1 MKALRKPIGESY
13 VVLEGSQRHLLSG
26 SRATGAAN
34 PYEHVEITVKIRGK
48 NPLPALDSRPSALL
62 SYEELEATY
71 GATPADVKLVA
82 NTLGVHGLRVFRS
95 DPGARSLHLSGTV
108 RQMENAFQVRLMHYT
123 HESGDYRGRTGY
135 VHIPASLK
143 GVVTGVFGLDARRMI
158 NKKKPPTVRRDVNEM
173 LAVNRAWYFP
183 GELADHYQ
191 FPEGDGT
198 GQTIGILEFD
208 GGYFS
213 ADMEKFCSLAKVPM
227 PKVIPISVD
236 HTSTTVKNDADVEV
250 MMDVEIV
257 GGICP
262 KATIPV
268 YFGKFT
274 ERGWVNILD
283 TAIHDKV
290 NMPSVLSVS
299 YGLAEGQNVWTS
311 TAMTAVNEAFT
322 KAALLGITICIS
334 SGDDGSDAQVGDGYA
349 HVSFPASS
357 PYVLAVGGTNLSRTN
372 GAFTEVV
379 WKDGDGLR
387 ADGGG
392 ATGGGVSV
400 AFGRPSWQSAI
411 TIPSV
416 NPGAK
421 PGRIVPDVAA
431 HAETDGNSTGY
442 FIVVDG
448 QSARNGGTSA
458 AAPLWASLIG
468 RFNEQLG
475 VGQRVGYLTPLL
487 YQSAGRANGSVGK
500 AGCNDITTGN
510 NVSAAIGGYY
520 AGSGYDA
527 TTGWGSPNGVELLAA
542 LKPVIGKTVPAKL
555 RAGAAV
561 KGRGSV
567 AGASVAGGSAAGASG
582 AGGSVTGG
590 SVVGAPVSTFNSAA
604 MKASSSNF
612 DAGLFRILYDPE
624 HSGEDRQS
632 FGMEAIPEN
641 PEDALPTAVPWPE
654 NLIPK
659 AAPLQKAPT
668 DSDDLSVFK
677 GYDAIVVTWT
687 AAEAATLARLFTPGY
702 PVSSWYEYRHD
713 VDAYIPLVTG
723 NKAPFNDANP
733 KYART
738 YHSMGLYFPC
748 TIGKAKVLLFKSGLH
763 LDYDGPAT
771 PLKKLMAELYQA
783 VKPQVFITTGTG
795 GAIGKDV
802 KLGDVVIAPHVRF
815 DCVKQFSTDSF
826 HASEFTT
833 SALPAKALA
842 AITPELTKVN
852 AARIKGARKEP
863 KFWTDAESTIV
874 TTDFF
879 AFDDSENTYKLE
891 GLGRVCD
898 MGDAM
903 VANAL
908 QPLGN
913 LKFYAIRNAS
923 DPQIPNP
930 DGDIKAAG
938 KDSNAIYAKY
948 GGLTTAA
955 SVIATWAVITAKFG

>member
-1 MKALRKPIGESY
+1 MKAPHSHAKTHAAHPHGATAGQHVIVEKPH
-13 VVLEGSQRHLLSG
+13 VVLEGSERHHLAG
-26 SRATGAAN
+26 ARAIGTAN
-34 PYEHVEITVKIRGK
+34 PYEHVEITIKLKGK
-48 NPLPALDSRPSALL
+48 TPLPAVDSRPSSILT
-62 SYEELEATY
+62 YQELEMTY
-71 GATPADVKLVA
+71 GASTADVKLVSD
-82 NTLGVHGLRVFRS
+82 TLAAYGLTVVHS
-95 DPGARSLHLSGTV
+95 DPGARSLHMGGTV
-108 RQMENAFQVRLMHYT
+108 SQMEQAFQVKLMRYT
-123 HESGDYRGRTGY
+123 HQSGDYRGRTGY
-135 VHIPASLK
+135 IHIPAKLK
-143 GVVTGVFGLDARRMI
+143 DIVTGIFGLDARRMI
-158 NKKKPPTVRRDVNEM
+158 NRKKPPVVKRDVNET
-173 LAVNRAWYFP
+173 LAPHRAWYFP
-183 GELADHYQ
+183 GELAQHYQ

-208 GGYFS
+208 GGFFE
-213 ADMEKFCSLAKVPM
+213 ADLEKFCSIAKVPV

-236 HTSTTVKNDADVEV
+236 HTSTLVRNDADVEV

-257 GGICP
+257 AGICP

-274 ERGWVNILD
+274 ERGWVDILD
-283 TAIHDKV
+283 AAIHDKV

-299 YGLAEGQNVWTS
+299 YGLAEGQNVWTAA
-311 TAMTAVNEAFT
+311 AMTAVNDAFK

-349 HVSFPASS
+349 HISFPASS
-357 PYVLAVGGTNLSRTN
+357 PYVLSVGGTNLAKNN
-372 GAFTEVV
+372 GSFTEVS

-387 ADGGG
+387 RDGGG
-392 ATGGGVSV
+392 ASGGGVSI
-400 AFGRPSWQSAI
+400 AFALPSWQTDFAVH
-411 TIPSV
+411 SV

-421 PGRIVPDVAA
+421 PGRTVPDVAA

-442 FIVVDG
+442 FIVVEG
-448 QSARNGGTSA
+448 QSTRNGGTSA

-468 RFNEQLG
+468 RCNEQLG
-475 VGQRVGYLTPLL
+475 SQRVGYLTPLL
-487 YQSAGRANGSVGK
+487 YQSAGKGNGSIGSI
-500 AGCNDITTGN
+500 GCNDITQGN
-510 NVSAAIGGYY
+510 NISAPIGGYSS
-520 AGSGYDA
+520 GSGYDA
-527 TTGWGSPNGVELLAA
+527 VTGWGSPNGTQLLTA
-542 LKPVIGKTVPAKL
+542 LKHVLGKT
-555 RAGAAV
+555 AATQQ
-561 KGRGSV
+561 KTNGNG
-567 AGASVAGGSAAGASG
+567 
-582 AGGSVTGG
+582 T
-590 SVVGAPVSTFNSAA
+590 GAPGAPQTVFDTTT
-604 MKASSSNF
+604 MKSHASNF

-624 HSGEDRQS
+624 HSNEDRKS

-641 PEDALPTAVPWPE
+641 PEDALPTAIPWPE
-654 NLIPK
+654 GLIPK
-659 AAPLQKAPT
+659 AAPLAKAPAE
-668 DSDDLSVFK
+668 SDDLSVFK
-677 GYDAIVVTWT
+677 GYDAVVVTWT

-702 PVSSWYEYRHD
+702 PVSSWYEYRHN

-723 NKAPFNDANP
+723 HKAPFNDPNP

-748 TIGKAKVLLFKSGLH
+748 TIGKTRVLLFKSGLH

-771 PLKKLMAELYQA
+771 PVKKLMAEIYLS
-783 VKPQVFITTGTG
+783 VKPKMFITTGTG

-815 DCVKQFSTDSF
+815 DCVKQFGTDSF
-826 HASEFTT
+826 AKSTFAT

-852 AARIKGARKEP
+852 AARIQGARKEP
-863 KFWTDAESTIV
+863 KVWTDAESYIV

-879 AFDDSENTYKLE
+879 AFDDSEDTYKLQ
-891 GLGRVCD
+891 GLGRACD

-930 DGDIKAAG
+930 DSNIKAAG
-938 KDSNAIYAKY
+938 KESNAIYAKY

-955 SVIATWAVITAKFG
+955 SVIATWAIITTG

>member
-1 MKALRKPIGESY
+1 LPEVESRPTSILTY
-13 VVLEGSQRHLLSG
+13 DELEG
-26 SRATGAAN
+26 
-34 PYEHVEITVKIRGK
+34 
-48 NPLPALDSRPSALL
+48 
-62 SYEELEATY
+62 TY
-71 GATPADVKLVA
+71 GATASDVRLVSD
-82 NTLGVHGLRVFRS
+82 TLGAYGLTVVHS
-95 DPGARSLHLSGTV
+95 DPGARSLHMGGTV
-108 RQMENAFQVRLMHYT
+108 SQMEQAFQVKLMKYT
-123 HESGDYRGRTGY
+123 HPNGDFRGRTGY
-135 VHIPASLK
+135 IHIPAELK
-143 GVVTGVFGLDARRMI
+143 DAIVGIFGLDARRMI
-158 NKKKPPTVRRDVNEM
+158 DRKKPPTVRRDVNES
-173 LAVNRAWYFP
+173 LAPHRAWFFP
-183 GELADHYQ
+183 SELAQHYQ

-208 GGYFS
+208 GGYFE
-213 ADMEKFCSLAKVPM
+213 ADLEKFCSIAKVPV

-236 HTSTTVKNDADVEV
+236 HTSTSVRNDADVEV

-257 GGICP
+257 AGICP

-274 ERGWVNILD
+274 ERGWIDILD

-290 NMPSVLSVS
+290 NMPSVISVS
-299 YGLAEGQNVWTS
+299 YGLAEGQNVWT
-311 TAMTAVNEAFT
+311 TAAMAAVNDAFK

-349 HVSFPASS
+349 HISFPGSS
-357 PYVLAVGGTNLSRTN
+357 PYVLCIGGTNLSKSN
-372 GAFTEVV
+372 GSFVEVG

-392 ATGGGVSV
+392 ASGGGVSV
-400 AFGRPSWQSAI
+400 AFGPPSWQNDVSVH
-411 TIPSV
+411 SV

-421 PGRIVPDVAA
+421 PGRVVPDVAA

-442 FIVVDG
+442 FIVVEG

-468 RFNEQLG
+468 RCNQQLG
-475 VGQRVGYLTPLL
+475 SQRVGYLTPLL
-487 YQSAGRANGSVGK
+487 YQSAGKGNGSIGSL
-500 AGCNDITTGN
+500 GCNDITQGN
-510 NVSAAIGGYY
+510 NTSAAIGGYT
-520 AGSGYDA
+520 AASGYDA
-527 TTGWGSPNGVELLAA
+527 VTGWGSPNGTQLLAA
-542 LKPVIGKTVPAKL
+542 LKHVIGKE
-555 RAGAAV
+555 AATRQ
-561 KGRGSV
+561 KTN
-567 AGASVAGGSAAGASG
+567 GASPATPATPATPIAAFDTAS
-582 AGGSVTGG
+582 
-590 SVVGAPVSTFNSAA
+590 
-604 MKASSSNF
+604 MKSHASNF

-624 HSGEDRQS
+624 HSYEDKKS

-641 PEDALPTAVPWPE
+641 PEDALPTAIPWPE
-654 NLIPK
+654 GLIPK
-659 AAPLQKAPT
+659 AAPLAQAPAE
-668 DSDDLSVFK
+668 SDDLSVFS
-677 GYDAIVVTWT
+677 GYDAVVVTWT
-687 AAEAATLARLFTPGY
+687 SAEAATLARLFTPGY
-702 PVSSWYEYRHD
+702 PVSSWYEYRHN
-713 VDAYIPLVTG
+713 VNAYIPLVTG
-723 NKAPFNDANP
+723 PKAPFNDPNP

-748 TIGKAKVLLFKSGLH
+748 TIGKTKVLLFKSGLH

-771 PLKKLMAELYQA
+771 PVKKLMAEIYQA
-783 VKPQVFITTGTG
+783 VKPAMFITTGTG

-826 HASEFTT
+826 SKSVFAT

-842 AITPELTKVN
+842 AITPDLTKVN
-852 AARIKGARKEP
+852 AARIQGARKEP
-863 KFWTDAESTIV
+863 KFWSDAESYIV

-879 AFDDSENTYKLE
+879 AFDDSQDTYKLQT
-891 GLGRVCD
+891 LGRACD

-908 QPLGN
+908 QPLGS

-930 DGDIKAAG
+930 DNNIKAAG
-938 KDSNAIYAKY
+938 KESNAIYAKY

-955 SVIATWAVITAKFG
+955 SVIATWAIITTGLD